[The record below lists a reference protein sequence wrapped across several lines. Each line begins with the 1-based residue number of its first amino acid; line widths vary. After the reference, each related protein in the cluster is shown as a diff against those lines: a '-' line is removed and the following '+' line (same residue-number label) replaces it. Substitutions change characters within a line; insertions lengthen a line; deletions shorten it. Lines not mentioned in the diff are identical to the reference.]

1 MNPIRDQI
9 SMRQVVLATLLGMLA
24 LFCPKLQADD
34 GPPVQQDRIAALDE
48 IHAALT
54 KLRAKTDKAISD
66 EIARLGNELFA
77 EALAGTE
84 GFASEALTFH
94 GKLGIA
100 FDVVNEAGNEF
111 GRMINGLFGDRIF
124 DVNSGVT
131 DHFERKI
138 RDLLEARF
146 RPATFEFK
154 LKQALNRFIAK
165 VRSAESE
172 AILELGLDIENYQG
186 LLRYSNPLERVY
198 EQESRR
204 LAARAKSITG
214 GDLLI
219 DVGSQVISQFIGNMA
234 GDQFNRE
241 EAGQAERFA
250 VTIGTGLAIDEATAR
265 LIRSAGHKPEGNLAN
280 EYAIS
285 IRNLNKALFD
295 GEDDVADFHL
305 ASSLEFTHRDPQVRQ
320 AAADLVKILS
330 DEANIGLRN
339 NFSDFALR
347 VYIRICEEAY
357 RNRFGP
363 DGLKP
368 SYVGPG
374 SKNTTPSDELRD
386 LLMIKK
392 IARGMTVQWRVID

>member
-24 LFCPKLQADD
+24 LICPKLQADD
-34 GPPVQQDRIAALDE
+34 GPPVQQDRIAALDQ
-48 IHAALT
+48 IHSALT

-66 EIARLGNELFA
+66 EIARLGTELFA
-77 EALAGTE
+77 DALAGTE

-100 FDVVNEAGNEF
+100 FDLVNEAGNEF

-138 RDLLEARF
+138 RDLLEERF

-154 LKQALNRFIAK
+154 IDQAVKRFRTK
-165 VRSAESE
+165 VQAAESE
-172 AILELGLDIENYQG
+172 AILELGLDIDNFDG
-186 LLRYSNPLERVY
+186 SIRYSNPLEMVF
-198 EQESRR
+198 EKESLR
-204 LAARAKSITG
+204 LANRAKSITG

-219 DVGSQVISQFIGNMA
+219 DVGSQVISHFIGNMA

-250 VTIGTGLAIDEATAR
+250 VTIGSGLVIDQATSR

-280 EYAIS
+280 EYATS
-285 IRNLNKALFD
+285 IRNLNNALFEGLD
-295 GEDDVADFHL
+295 GVAEFHL
-305 ASSLEFTHRDPQVRQ
+305 ATSLEFTHRDPAVRQ
-320 AAADLVKILS
+320 AAARLVKALS
-330 DEANIGLRN
+330 DNTNIGLRN
-339 NFSDFALR
+339 DFSNFAMR

-374 SKNTTPSDELRD
+374 SKNSTPVEQ
-386 LLMIKK
+386 LLAQLNAAI
-392 IARGMTVQWRVID
+392 IRWEGMNR